1 MTSAPRAKS
10 PATVAVIGAT
20 GAVGAEMLAC
30 LEQRKFPVAK
40 LKPFASERSVGKRI
54 AFAGGEAVIEPLNA
68 DAFDGVDIALFASS
82 SGVSKQLAPE
92 AVKRGAIVIDNS
104 SAYRYDDNIP
114 LVVPEVNGEVLA
126 KHEGLIANPN
136 CTAALMTMAL
146 KPLHA
151 LSPIQRVIASTYQA
165 ASGAGAAKML
175 ELMQQMDR
183 LTAAAKSAPADALQV
198 EKAVTAEQ
206 RGASMPV
213 AEFGAPL
220 AGSLLGWIDSEMPG
234 GQTREEWKG
243 EVETNKILGTS
254 RTIPVDGICVRI
266 GTLRCHS
273 QALTVKL
280 TRDVPIGDIE
290 SILAGSTPWT
300 TVVPNNK
307 LATIRDLTPTA
318 VTGTLAV
325 PVGRLH
331 KLRMGP
337 EYLGTFTVGDQ
348 LLWGAAE
355 PLRRMLRILREH
367 HGHALPAAATGSPS
381 TANVP
386 CTV

>member
-1 MTSAPRAKS
+1 MFRAGIVGWRGMVGSVLLQRMREESDLSGLESVFFSTSNAGGQAPPEAGGAPLRDAYDLTALAACDVVLSCQGGDYTKQVFGALRS
-10 PATVAVIGAT
+10 AGWKGYWIDAASTLRLADDAVIILDPVNRGVIDRA
-20 GAVGAEMLAC
+20 LA
-30 LEQRKFPVAK
+30 
-40 LKPFASERSVGKRI
+40 
-54 AFAGGEAVIEPLNA
+54 
-68 DAFDGVDIALFASS
+68 
-82 SGVSKQLAPE
+82 SGVKTYVGGNCTVSLMLMAM
-92 AVKRGAIVIDNS
+92 AGLFR
-104 SAYRYDDNIP
+104 
-114 LVVPEVNGEVLA
+114 
-126 KHEGLIANPN
+126 EGLVEWISS
-136 CTAALMTMAL
+136 M
-146 KPLHA
+146 
-151 LSPIQRVIASTYQA
+151 TYQA

-337 EYLGTFTVGDQ
+337 EYLGAFTVGDQ